1 MGVVSMNA
9 FFFTLRMIQKSI
21 SLSILCIDNKITKA
35 KGKYLY
41 RHK

>member
-9 FFFTLRMIQKSI
+9 FIPLRVIQKSI
-21 SLSILCIDNKITKA
+21 SLSILCIDNKMTKA
-35 KGKYLY
+35 KGKHLY